1 MGFFEKMKAGLARTR
16 SQMAATINTMIAD
29 FTEENEEIYD
39 ELEEALI
46 LSDAGVE
53 TTENIIE
60 IYPQKMN
67 HLFLKMYME
76 IHMI

>member
-39 ELEEALI
+39 SPAEPRDTCPLICLI
-46 LSDAGVE
+46 LAS
-53 TTENIIE
+53 
-60 IYPQKMN
+60 
-67 HLFLKMYME
+67 
-76 IHMI
+76 